1 MFHSTKAMLTGLFI
15 KMVEIEVL
23 VGMVEVYVVVAVW
36 EEEGEDVEEGEGV
49 VGVDDSLEQIE
60 FYYCF

>member
-49 VGVDDSLEQIE
+49 VAVDDSLEQIE